1 MTHLRAEI
9 DRLAPEVTTARLDEV
24 VQIAAL
30 RAEGAADRLAT
41 ALADPLAAIE
51 AELAPLITL
60 RRHERFWGPFRL
72 WLAVTDFLGFGL
84 TNLVR
89 RILGRRPD
97 DRMGAIERILGRG
110 GAAAV
115 EDLIRAEA
123 FALQDLL
130 FTRGLPIERLREI
143 TAATTGTRV
152 VNEVAAE
159 IETHFDVTAAH
170 DDEFRRNVV
179 RAASMLGN
187 LVPSAFVLIALFA
200 MLRDVLTGSNAGLTL
215 LWQLVVI
222 VILFFLILQ
231 GIVGIVLPGG
241 PRWTGLGAGSRAVHK
256 VVTRAVNGWVAAY
269 RADLLADVADLRE
282 PLDVLQACAGR
293 RRRRPDAAPTARGG
307 VARPTQPTC

>member
-1 MTHLRAEI
+1 M
-9 DRLAPEVTTARLDEV
+9 
-24 VQIAAL
+24 
-30 RAEGAADRLAT
+30 
-41 ALADPLAAIE
+41 
-51 AELAPLITL
+51 
-60 RRHERFWGPFRL
+60 
-72 WLAVTDFLGFGL
+72 
-84 TNLVR
+84 
-89 RILGRRPD
+89 
-97 DRMGAIERILGRG
+97 
-110 GAAAV
+110 
-115 EDLIRAEA
+115 
-123 FALQDLL
+123 
-130 FTRGLPIERLREI
+130 
-143 TAATTGTRV
+143 

-282 PLDVLQACAGR
+282 PLDVLQAALADDG
-293 RRRRPDAAPTARGG
+293 DAPTLPRLLA
-307 VARPTQPTC
+307 AQ